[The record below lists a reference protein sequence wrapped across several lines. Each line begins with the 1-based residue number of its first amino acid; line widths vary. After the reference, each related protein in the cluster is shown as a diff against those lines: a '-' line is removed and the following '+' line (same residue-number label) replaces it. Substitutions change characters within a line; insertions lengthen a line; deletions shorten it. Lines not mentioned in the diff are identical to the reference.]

1 MQSQQYLK
9 QLATNSYSSKEEAV
23 DMLVGLA
30 EGYWHHN
37 ETLKL
42 QTFKDEELQKAAYV
56 LELLRGFSPH
66 QDKARYQEAT
76 KELEA
81 ASDRL
86 VHLES
91 VTFYKFDALP
101 KFNFDDVAKK
111 WGLARGA
118 APSKLKAFLD
128 LQRRSYSP
136 DKNQASLG

>member
-9 QLATNSYSSKEEAV
+9 QLATDSYSSKEEAA
-23 DMLVGLA
+23 DLLVELA

-37 ETLKL
+37 ESLSLKS
-42 QTFKDEELQKAAYV
+42 FKGKELQKAAYA

-66 QDKARYQEAT
+66 QDKARYNEAT
-76 KELEA
+76 LELDSA
-81 ASDRL
+81 KGRL

-91 VTFYKFDALP
+91 VTFYKFDSLP

-128 LQRRSYSP
+128 LQRRSYVP
-136 DKNQASLG
+136 QANQVSLG